1 MKDNKVVVN
10 KRKINGNGKSRIKPV
25 GKTNAV
31 TPDCISAPEN
41 LPIVWQIEK
50 TFQIEN
56 IELSIIYVAT
66 CFTLS
71 LTLVTLLGL
80 ALLNIS

>member
-1 MKDNKVVVN
+1 MTMKDNKVVVN

-41 LPIVWQIEK
+41 LPIV
-50 TFQIEN
+50 
-56 IELSIIYVAT
+56 
-66 CFTLS
+66 
-71 LTLVTLLGL
+71 
-80 ALLNIS
+80 